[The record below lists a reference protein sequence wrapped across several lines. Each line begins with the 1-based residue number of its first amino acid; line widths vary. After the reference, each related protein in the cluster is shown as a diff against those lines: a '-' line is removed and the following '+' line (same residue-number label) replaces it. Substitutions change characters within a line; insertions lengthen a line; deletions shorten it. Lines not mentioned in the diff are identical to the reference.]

1 MLYITHDL
9 LSAKSLAN
17 HALVLRNGELI
28 ESGPADRVIDDPQA
42 EYTRQ
47 LLDAIP
53 NPFERRTA
61 A

>member
-17 HALVLRNGELI
+17 HALVLKDGELI
-28 ESGPADRVIDDPQA
+28 ESGPAEQVIENPQA
-42 EYTRQ
+42 AYTRQ

-53 NPFERRTA
+53 NPFEKRSA